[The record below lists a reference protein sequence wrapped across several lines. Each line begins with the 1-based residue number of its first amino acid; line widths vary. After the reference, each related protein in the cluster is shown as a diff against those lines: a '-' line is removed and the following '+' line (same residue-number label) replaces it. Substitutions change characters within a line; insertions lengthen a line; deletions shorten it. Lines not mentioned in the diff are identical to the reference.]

1 MPVGGAAW
9 SPAASSIRSWSRRRA
24 GRSRSRF
31 ARDRARAT
39 SPASTS
45 PCSRSPPSTWAISSP
60 ALIPSS
66 RARVRQRGSPSPSA
80 DAAPPGAVW
89 DDRAVNLFDAG
100 AIVLLVV
107 AVVLGYRSGALPQI
121 GGLLGAV
128 GGGAVAILP
137 LPPAEGILHG
147 VGPAPRA
154 IRRGRLRFAGGG
166 PGGGGRAGDRG
177 PG

>member
-66 RARVRQRGSPSPSA
+66 RARVRHRGSPSPSA

-128 GGGAVAILP
+128 GGGAIAILAPP
-137 LPPAEGILHG
+137 LAEGILHG
-147 VGPAPRA
+147 LGPAPRA
-154 IRRGRLRFAGGG
+154 LRVVGWPVLGGGGGGGGGAGGG
-166 PGGGGRAGDRG
+166 GA
-177 PG
+177 

>member
-9 SPAASSIRSWSRRRA
+9 SPAASSIRSRSPRRA

-39 SPASTS
+39 SPVSTS
-45 PCSRSPPSTWAISSP
+45 PCSRSLLSTWAIWSP
-60 ALIPSS
+60 APIPSS
-66 RARVRQRGSPSPSA
+66 RARVRRRGSPSPSA

-89 DDRAVNLFDAG
+89 YDRAVNLFDAG

-107 AVVLGYRSGALPQI
+107 AVVLGYRSVALPQI
-121 GGLLGAV
+121 GGLLGAG
-128 GGGAVAILP
+128 GGGAGAVP
-137 LPPAEGILHG
+137 PPPPAPGNLHR

-154 IRRGRLRFAGGG
+154 G
-166 PGGGGRAGDRG
+166 GGGGR
-177 PG
+177 